1 MLTETIFIPLSIIE
15 ACVTAAEWP
24 VKVTGQVPFSADQIL
39 SLISAP
45 DVKATTPEGNN
56 FTEYMSPE
64 CPSSFLYH
72 TIERKLNI
80 NLVSKYGNRRLQV

>member
-1 MLTETIFIPLSIIE
+1 MIKNNSFKTHLLTETIFIPLSIIE

-24 VKVTGQVPFSADQIL
+24 VKVTGQDPFSADQIL

-64 CPSSFLYH
+64 WPSSFL
-72 TIERKLNI
+72 
-80 NLVSKYGNRRLQV
+80 

>member
-1 MLTETIFIPLSIIE
+1 MAVWVI
-15 ACVTAAEWP
+15 AAECP
-24 VKVTGQVPFSADQIL
+24 VKVTGQDPFSADQIL

-45 DVKATTPEGNN
+45 DDNTTTPEGNN

-72 TIERKLNI
+72 TIERKIQI
-80 NLVSKYGNRRLQV
+80 NLVSKYGNRSLLTLIRPLSVSQT

>member
-24 VKVTGQVPFSADQIL
+24 VKVTGQDPVSADQIL
-39 SLISAP
+39 SLMSAP

-72 TIERKLNI
+72 WEKN
-80 NLVSKYGNRRLQV
+80 KD